1 MKAKKLCEGFIKKKN
16 GILGKG
22 ENPFS
27 WVRGGV
33 YGWLPDHNKE
43 PCFLTFRIYFKV

>member
-1 MKAKKLCEGFIKKKN
+1 MKAKKLCEGFIKKN

-33 YGWLPDHNKE
+33 YGWLP
-43 PCFLTFRIYFKV
+43 